1 MNGGGAEGGRQLEVE
16 QVGLSA
22 RLRERERGARETRG
36 EGRGGWGGSGSSK
49 QTDRQ
54 THGKTEYRAAGPEAD
69 PSRSYSGWGWVSSK
83 QTDRQTDRRQD
94 RTSSCLAGS
103 RSGPV
108 RLAVKHRRRRCC
120 AAVDCHP
127 QLELWEGS
135 RVPKYAACRR
145 AAGPRTALRR
155 W

>member
-54 THGKTEYRAAGPEAD
+54 TDA
-69 PSRSYSGWGWVSSK
+69 
-83 QTDRQTDRRQD
+83 RQD
-94 RTSSCLAGS
+94 RISSCRAGS
-103 RSGPV
+103 RSES
-108 RLAVKHRRRRCC
+108 
-120 AAVDCHP
+120 
-127 QLELWEGS
+127 ELLG
-135 RVPKYAACRR
+135 V
-145 AAGPRTALRR
+145 GMG
-155 W
+155 